1 MEITER
7 LDNIE
12 KLLNEAK
19 TKIDRA
25 LADCPPF
32 LKMQNRPSLAFYHSN
47 SKGTGC
53 AVKMTLHP
61 ATVNASGIT
70 TDGCIKLTA
79 ANQMT
84 VGNRLGPNPTLPKFD
99 WENTIKVRL
108 DFSDLCLMLQV
119 FRGETESVNDE
130 NGIYKRTIAG
140 SKVIKLYHIIDPISG
155 YMLELYETRNGGEER
170 RAHFLMK
177 PAEALGICEAIA
189 ESMCLITFGV
199 PTLMLHE

>member
-32 LKMQNRPSLAFYHSN
+32 LKTQHRPALAFYHAN
-47 SKGTGC
+47 PKGTGC

-61 ATVNASGIT
+61 ATVDASGIT
-70 TDGCIKLTA
+70 ADGYIELTA

-84 VGNRLGPNPTLPKFD
+84 VGNPTGANPTFPKFD
-99 WENTIKVRL
+99 FDNAIVTHLNFDDVSRL
-108 DFSDLCLMLQV
+108 LQV
-119 FRGETESVNDE
+119 FRGECESVNGDH
-130 NGIYKRTIAG
+130 GIYHRNPTRFLKIQLR
-140 SKVIKLYHIIDPISG
+140 HIIDPVSG
-155 YMLELYETRNGGEER
+155 YSLELYATPSDGGEER
-170 RAHFLMK
+170 RAHFLMSCS
-177 PAEALGICEAIA
+177 EALGICEAFVS
-189 ESMCLITFGV
+189 SMGVLAFGA
-199 PTLMLHE
+199 